1 MAGNQNFSNKVAR
14 RVARN
19 TIIADIIAFIGASST
34 WNQGDLLIFNTSLNI
49 VAKAA
54 VQSDGANF
62 LGVSPISIVNGK
74 MPSSYTSDTDASQ
87 NPASMPG
94 PEFGDEYFVTLKAGD
109 SVVPGSA
116 LYLAPLTGA
125 QVVSVTGNKQVGVY
139 IGPALVAAAGGTTIV
154 AKLFATFPDGTLK
167 A

>member
-1 MAGNQNFSNKVAR
+1 MAGLANFSNKVSR

-19 TIIADIIAFIGASST
+19 TIISDIRDFIGASST
-34 WNQGDLLIFNTSLNI
+34 WNQGDLLILDTTLNI

-54 VQSDGANF
+54 VQSDGQNF
-62 LGVSPISIVNGK
+62 LGISPVTISGGK
-74 MPSSYTSDTDASQ
+74 IPSAYTTDSDAALGIASI
-87 NPASMPG
+87 PG

-109 SVVPGSA
+109 AVVPGSK

-125 QVVSVTGNKQVGVY
+125 ATVSTTGNKQVGTY
-139 IGPALVAAAGGTTIV
+139 IGPAITAATGGTTIV
-154 AKLFATFPDGTLK
+154 AKLYAAAPDGTLK

>member
-1 MAGNQNFSNKVAR
+1 MAGNANFSNKVAR

-19 TIIADIIAFIGASST
+19 TIIADIKDFIGASSS
-34 WNQGDLLIFNTSLNI
+34 WNQGDLLILDTTLNV

-62 LGVSPISIVNGK
+62 LGISPVSIVNGK
-74 MPSSYTSDTDASQ
+74 LPSIYSTDVDAALGYGSI
-87 NPASMPG
+87 PG

-109 SVVPGSA
+109 AVVPGSK

-125 QVVSVTGNKQVGVY
+125 NVVSVTGNKQVGTY
-139 IGPALVAAAGGTTIV
+139 IGPALVAVTGGTVIV
-154 AKLFATFPDGTLK
+154 AKLYAAAPDGTLK

>member
-1 MAGNQNFSNKVAR
+1 MAGNQNFSNKIAR

-19 TIIADIIAFIGASST
+19 TIIADIVNFIGASST
-34 WNQGDLLIFNTSLNI
+34 WNQGDLLILDTTNNI

-62 LGVSPISIVNGK
+62 LGISPVTLVNGK
-74 MPSSYTSDTDASQ
+74 FPSSYSTDVDASVGFC
-87 NPASMPG
+87 SVPG
-94 PEFGDEYFVTLKAGD
+94 PEFGDEYYVTLKAGD
-109 SVVPGSA
+109 AVVPGSK

-125 QVVSVTGNKQVGVY
+125 NVVSITGNKQVGTY
-139 IGPALVAAAGGTTIV
+139 IGPAMTAVTGGSTIV
-154 AKLFATFPDGTLK
+154 AKLYAAAPDATLK